1 LARVIETKGRHRD
14 IVAMKGSKTLPKEL
28 MDTLVLSIVT
38 FMNKAGMKPQQIDE
52 SFRAAIGG
60 LEASHQ
66 SPEKN
71 ASKGATGIGCDTIAG
86 AVLRAWHRDPS
97 YLDDFANPIPL
108 ALQGSRRSLATLVR
122 SQDCEA
128 DFSGL
133 ISAMV
138 RTGLIKK
145 SKDKRYLPTTSA
157 ATISQMH
164 PFAVDHVVKTVL
176 RLVET
181 VTRNMHPVQSQPAL
195 VERYAHIPD
204 LDAKEARA
212 FSDFTRQQGA
222 ACLEAIEDWLEARR
236 KERPRTGSGRQQAI
250 SAGMHVFAYLEQP
263 IKQEKRRSR
272 ARNRSATSSRA
283 AHA

>member
-1 LARVIETKGRHRD
+1 
-14 IVAMKGSKTLPKEL
+14 MKGTNTLPKAL
-28 MDTLVLSIVT
+28 MDTLVLSIVS
-38 FMNKAGMKPQQIDE
+38 FMNKAGMKPEQIDA
-52 SFRAAIGG
+52 SFRSAIKG
-60 LEASHQ
+60 LEETYQNRKRTFPGGVA
-66 SPEKN
+66 
-71 ASKGATGIGCDTIAG
+71 GIGCDTIAG

-97 YLDDFANPIPL
+97 YLDDLADPIPL
-108 ALQGSRRSLATLVR
+108 ALQGSRKSLTTLVR

-128 DFSGL
+128 DVSGL
-133 ISAMV
+133 ITAMV

-145 SKDKRYLPTTSA
+145 TKERRYLPTTSA

-181 VTRNMHPVQSQPAL
+181 VNRNMQLADSQPAL

-212 FSDFTRQQGA
+212 FSDFSRQQGA

-236 KERPRTGSGRQQAI
+236 KERPRTASGKQKGI

-263 IKQEKRRSR
+263 IRKGR
-272 ARNRSATSSRA
+272 ARTRERNKKTTSSRA
-283 AHA
+283 VPA